1 MKQVYIIHG
10 YDDTPEKHWYRWLE
24 QALKAE
30 NISTHCLAIPNPAD
44 PNVAVWVGTL
54 EKELEITSE
63 TVIVA
68 HSLGTITT
76 LCYLLKTDKEPKGIV
91 LVSGFCE
98 EVPHFESLNPFVE
111 HLRSYHR
118 VPKIGKGIVIASD
131 KDSIVPTELSDRLAT
146 WLHCEFVR
154 LPVAGHFLDREG
166 YTQFPEVRD
175 KVLEIFREQK

>member
-1 MKQVYIIHG
+1 MKKVYIIHG

-24 QALKAE
+24 QTLKAE

-44 PNVAVWVGTL
+44 PNVEVWVRTL
-54 EKELEITSE
+54 EEEIKMTSE

-76 LCYLLKTDKEPKGIV
+76 LCYLLKTNKEPKGIV

-98 EVPHFESLNPFVE
+98 EVPNFEPLNPFVE

-118 VPKIGKGIVIASD
+118 VPKIGKGIVIASQ
-131 KDSIVPTELSDRLAT
+131 KDSIVPTELSERLAT

-154 LPVAGHFLDREG
+154 LPVVGHFLDREG